1 MKRIRTYFAFP
12 LIVLTLLIFALSS
25 QMFGLPPLGKLLDPF
40 IGAVQNGGDRHIN
53 ETSLSISEKELSDSV
68 QVFFDERKV
77 PHIYAK
83 NEQDLYFTQG
93 YVTASLRLW
102 QMDFLSYAAAGRLTE
117 VLGKEEFVSYDRNQ
131 RRLGIWDAA
140 KKSLAMMEKDP
151 ETNRVLTAYTN
162 GVNAY
167 IRNMT
172 YKDLP
177 FEYKL
182 LDYKPEPWT
191 KLKSV
196 LILKN
201 MANLLSGY
209 GEDVS
214 MTKMYLALGEEKFG
228 KLYPDFHTHIS
239 PVMNTPAPSKD
250 IAMTP
255 FKKPDYLDYS
265 FLSTT
270 PVVPSTGNYNPRLGS
285 NSWAVSG
292 KKTKSGF
299 PILASDPHL
308 NLSLPGVW
316 VEMQLSAPGVNVYG
330 VSIPGTPAVIIGFN
344 DKIAWG
350 ITNGADDVKDWYKLK
365 ITEDYKKYELD
376 GNWHDLKFRV
386 EEIKRRGGLK
396 SIYDTIY
403 STVHGPIINDRSFRS
418 NPELMNCALK
428 WELHN
433 ASNEFL
439 AFLKINKA
447 TNYDEFKDGLKH
459 YSCPVQNFTFISK
472 DNTIAVNHQGNIAV
486 KWPGQGKFILDG
498 TRSDHIAT
506 RYIPADSLPQ
516 SHNPE
521 TNYVLS
527 ANQHPTNAGY
537 PYYYNGY
544 YSETRAN
551 RLRDVLDR
559 ENGLD
564 IARMEAL
571 QLDNTNYFAEQVLP
585 LLLQN
590 TDRTRLN
597 AAQQQV
603 LDRMASW
610 KGTYNSADESAK
622 VFDMWWKNVTDYTW
636 DELRSYPFFLRAP
649 ESYVLMDFI
658 RNEPANEY
666 FDRRVTTKKENAAD
680 IITEA
685 FAAATG
691 EYDKAKQ
698 AGKVKW
704 SDFNRVNIM
713 HLTNLPAF
721 SRMNLPSAGHPD
733 ALNATSASW
742 GPSWRMIVELGD
754 RPKAFGIY
762 PGGQSGNVGSANYDN
777 FVSDWNQG
785 KYYPLHYFLSPAEAS
800 KAAGSTWI
808 LGSKK

>member
-12 LIVLTLLIFALSS
+12 LIVLTLLIVAMSS
-25 QMFGLPPLGKLLDPF
+25 QMFGLPPFGKLLDPF
-40 IGAVQNGGDRHIN
+40 IGAVQNGGDRQIN
-53 ETSLSISEKELSDSV
+53 EKNLSISDKGLSESV

-117 VLGKEEFVSYDRNQ
+117 VLGKEDFVGYDRNQ
-131 RRLGIWDAA
+131 RRLGIWEAA

-167 IRNMT
+167 INTLGYKNM
-172 YKDLP
+172 P

-209 GEDVS
+209 GEDLS

-250 IAMTP
+250 VAMAP

-265 FLSTT
+265 FLSTN
-270 PVVPSTGNYNPRLGS
+270 PVVTTSNYNPQLGS

-308 NLSLPGVW
+308 SLSLPGVW
-316 VEMQLSAPGVNVYG
+316 VEMQLSAPGLNVYG

-365 ITEDYKKYELD
+365 ITDDYKKYEMD
-376 GNWHDLKFRV
+376 GNWVDLKYRV

-396 SIYDTIY
+396 PIYDTIY
-403 STVHGPIINDRSFRS
+403 STVHGPIVSDRSFKT
-418 NPELMNCALK
+418 NPDLVNCALK

-439 AFLKINKA
+439 AFLKINRA
-447 TNYDEFKDGLKH
+447 TNYDQFKDGLKH

-472 DNTIAVNHQGNIAV
+472 DNTIAVNHQGSIAV

-506 RYIPADSLPQ
+506 RYIPVDSLPQ

-521 TNYVLS
+521 TNFVLS

-551 RLRDVLDR
+551 RLRDVLEK

-590 TDRTRLN
+590 TDRARLN

-610 KGTYNSADESAK
+610 KGTFNAADESAR

-636 DELRSYPFFLRAP
+636 DELKSYPFFLRAP

-658 RNEPANEY
+658 RNEPANAY
-666 FDRRVTTKKENAAD
+666 FDRRGTSKIETAAD
-680 IITEA
+680 VITEA
-685 FAAATG
+685 FTAAAG
-691 EYDKAKQ
+691 EYDKARKD
-698 AGKVKW
+698 GKVKW

-713 HLTNLPAF
+713 HLTNIPAF
-721 SRMNLPSAGHPD
+721 SRLNLPSAGHPD
-733 ALNATSASW
+733 ALNATSSSW

-762 PGGQSGNVGSANYDN
+762 PGGQSGNIGSANYDD
-777 FVSDWNQG
+777 FVSDWNTG
-785 KYYPLHYFLSPAEAS
+785 KYYTLNYFLSPAEAS
-800 KAAGSTWI
+800 KAAGSTWV

>member
-1 MKRIRTYFAFP
+1 MKRIRTYFVFP

-40 IGAVQNGGDRHIN
+40 IGAVQNGGDRN
-53 ETSLSISEKELSDSV
+53 MDEKSLSISEKGLSDSV

-102 QMDFLSYAAAGRLTE
+102 QMDFISYAAAGRLTE
-117 VLGKEEFVSYDRNQ
+117 VLGKEEFVNYDRNQ
-131 RRLGIWDAA
+131 RRLGIWEGA
-140 KKSLAMMEKDP
+140 KKSLEMMEKDP

-167 IRNMT
+167 IRSLT
-172 YKDLP
+172 YKTLP

-209 GEDVS
+209 GEDAS

-228 KLYPDFHTHIS
+228 KLFPDFHTYIS
-239 PVMNTPAPSKD
+239 PVMNTPAPLNNV
-250 IAMTP
+250 AMAP

-265 FLSTT
+265 FLSTI
-270 PVVPSTGNYNPRLGS
+270 PVIPPTNYNPRLGS

-308 NLSLPGVW
+308 TLSLPGVW
-316 VEMQLSAPGVNVYG
+316 VEMQLSAPGINVYG
-330 VSIPGTPAVIIGFN
+330 VAIPGTPAVIIGFN

-350 ITNGADDVKDWYKLK
+350 ITNGADDVRDWYKLK
-365 ITEDYKKYELD
+365 ITNDYKKYELD

-386 EEIKRRGGLK
+386 EEIKRKGLK
-396 SIYDTIY
+396 PIYDTIY
-403 STVHGPIINDRSFRS
+403 STVHGPIINDRSFRG
-418 NPELMNCALK
+418 NPDLMNCALK

-439 AFLKINKA
+439 AFLKINRA
-447 TNYDEFKDGLKH
+447 TNYDQFKDGLKH

-472 DNTIAVNHQGNIAV
+472 DNTIAVNHQGNIAI

-498 TRSDHIAT
+498 TRSDHITT
-506 RYIPADSLPQ
+506 RYIPIDSLPQ

-527 ANQHPTNAGY
+527 ANQHPTNASY

-544 YSETRAN
+544 YFETRAN
-551 RLRDVLDR
+551 RLREVLDR

-590 TDRTRLN
+590 TDRARLS
-597 AAQQQV
+597 APQQQV
-603 LDRMASW
+603 LDRLASW
-610 KGTYNSADESAK
+610 KGTYNSTDENAK
-622 VFDMWWKNVTDYTW
+622 IFDIWWKNVTDYTW
-636 DELRSYPFFLRAP
+636 DELRSYPFFMRAP
-649 ESYVLMDFI
+649 EGYVLMDFI
-658 RNEPANEY
+658 RNEPTNEY
-666 FDRRVTTKKENAAD
+666 FDRKGTSKIESAGD

-685 FAAATG
+685 FTAATG
-691 EYDKAKQ
+691 EYDRAKQ
-698 AGKVKW
+698 GGKVKW
-704 SDFNRVNIM
+704 SDFNRVDLM
-713 HLTNLPAF
+713 HLTNIPAF

-733 ALNATSASW
+733 VLNATSANW

-754 RPKAFGIY
+754 RPKAYGIY
-762 PGGQSGNVGSANYDN
+762 PGGQSGNVGSADYDRFIN
-777 FVSDWNQG
+777 DWNQG
-785 KYYPLHYFLSPAEAS
+785 KYYTLNYFLSPAEAS
-800 KAAGSTWI
+800 KAAGSTWV